1 MFAKGADHTSVHI
14 TCDRLFLW
22 LLQYL
27 ERMTFNVVNQIF
39 PARSISAIYLDFYNI
54 VNKIKGNMK
63 IFPIMILRNAKF
75 YQI

>member
-1 MFAKGADHTSVHI
+1 MI
-14 TCDRLFLW
+14 
-22 LLQYL
+22 
-27 ERMTFNVVNQIF
+27 FNAVNQIF

>member
-1 MFAKGADHTSVHI
+1 MI
-14 TCDRLFLW
+14 
-22 LLQYL
+22 
-27 ERMTFNVVNQIF
+27 FNVVNQIF